1 MINPQD
7 DAYQPSP
14 RVPLSLAADPRT
26 SLLAAAAQ
34 RFLVVFPRQH
44 LQQMFAINIHPRF
57 SISNISNQTWHFFFL
72 ICSYFQLLP
81 SSISPHPSIHLNPK
95 LHRRSLLSSPAPQ
108 EWPASL
114 DPSWLVQL
122 PMISK
127 EFSYLFMLGITWQK
141 NMGAGCLLA
150 V

>member
-57 SISNISNQTWHFFFL
+57 SISNISNQTWHFFFFDL
-72 ICSYFQLLP
+72 QLLP
-81 SSISPHPSIHLNPK
+81 VTSIFNQPPSIHLNPK